1 MNYPVQ
7 PTKFQSNTFDWEWYE
22 RDFFH
27 SPDGIKEFPNHHCKD
42 TWVKSLPYIKSNRN
56 AVDIGCRDGEYARY
70 LHKHF
75 NHVFCFDYRTRK
87 LFDKNVDLSKI
98 THFKCALGEATKV
111 ISVSGAGSIDT
122 AKVPK
127 EKWYYEQLYTL
138 DQFNLQ
144 DVDYIKID
152 VDGYEKKVVQGA
164 IKTIKK
170 YSPLLIFEQEN
181 GTTETIDFCKTLGYD
196 VLDWDDAKRN
206 VIMAQLI
213 G

>member
-1 MNYPVQ
+1 M
-7 PTKFQSNTFDWEWYE
+7 
-22 RDFFH
+22 
-27 SPDGIKEFPNHHCKD
+27 
-42 TWVKSLPYIKSNRN
+42 
-56 AVDIGCRDGEYARY
+56 
-70 LHKHF
+70 
-75 NHVFCFDYRTRK
+75 
-87 LFDKNVDLSKI
+87 
-98 THFKCALGEATKV
+98 
-111 ISVSGAGSIDT
+111 
-122 AKVPK
+122 
-127 EKWYYEQLYTL
+127 YTL